1 MSLNPIEAGLGEGLP
16 SNMINHDEANVV
28 DIHSSDAW
36 ATWRMDLAN
45 QMFYEWKKSGKDATL
60 VSYMVDLQN
69 VGTFNADTRFKTDY
83 LNELE
88 RMLEKV
94 LPHAM
99 LKAKPNIESSFS
111 YYDQPTVIY
120 AKDRAIGKDA
130 QTVSD
135 IIEEIDVEDVATV
148 NTHEERN
155 YFHGYEADVSLDEID
170 LSATQPQ
177 PSRNQDDSTFS
188 KMKKDF

>member
-1 MSLNPIEAGLGEGLP
+1 MTSSVEKTIASLVKTSIGSLL
-16 SNMINHDEANVV
+16 
-28 DIHSSDAW
+28 
-36 ATWRMDLAN
+36 LLK
-45 QMFYEWKKSGKDATL
+45 MF
-60 VSYMVDLQN
+60 
-69 VGTFNADTRFKTDY
+69 
-83 LNELE
+83 
-88 RMLEKV
+88 
-94 LPHAM
+94 
-99 LKAKPNIESSFS
+99 FS

-120 AKDRAIGKDA
+120 AKDRATGKDA

-155 YFHGYEADVSLDEID
+155 YFHGCEADVSLDEID

-188 KMKKDF
+188 NMKKKRFLRQVNKFLLHLLMLPRYWLKTYGLLALK

>member
-1 MSLNPIEAGLGEGLP
+1 
-16 SNMINHDEANVV
+16 
-28 DIHSSDAW
+28 
-36 ATWRMDLAN
+36 
-45 QMFYEWKKSGKDATL
+45 
-60 VSYMVDLQN
+60 MVDLHN
-69 VGTFNADTRFKTDY
+69 VGIFNADTRFKTDY
-83 LNELE
+83 LNDHKEAGQF
-88 RMLEKV
+88 K
-94 LPHAM
+94 HH
-99 LKAKPNIESSFS
+99 SFS

-120 AKDRAIGKDA
+120 AKDQATGKNA

-155 YFHGYEADVSLDEID
+155 YLHRCAADVSLDEID

-188 KMKKDF
+188 KMKKKIFKTSEQISTSFTDVATLLAENIWTVSLKISRSIASGVLIQ